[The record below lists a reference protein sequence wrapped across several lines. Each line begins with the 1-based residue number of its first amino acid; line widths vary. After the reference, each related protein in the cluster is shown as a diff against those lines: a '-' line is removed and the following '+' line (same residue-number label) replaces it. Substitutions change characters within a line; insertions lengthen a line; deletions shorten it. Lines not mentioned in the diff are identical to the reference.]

1 MNQTKTESNEIQ
13 IYMADLAAYNC
24 GVLHGRWIDATQ
36 GADGIWEEIQEMLA
50 QTPLKYEI
58 AEEHAIH
65 DQNGF
70 GSLELH
76 EYESIETVAE
86 YAEFI
91 EEHGKLGSMLLVE
104 FDIEEATA
112 MMSDRYLGEYESVE
126 DYAEQLLD
134 DCYEIP
140 KYLEG
145 YIDYQKFARDLEL
158 SGDIESYELSYRK
171 VHIFCR
177 A

>member
-1 MNQTKTESNEIQ
+1 MNETKTESNTIQ
-13 IYMADLAAYNC
+13 IYVADLAAYNC
-24 GVLHGRWIDATQ
+24 GMLHGRWIDATQ
-36 GADGIWEEIQEMLA
+36 GADGIREEIQEMLA
-50 QTPLKYEI
+50 QTPLKNEI
-58 AEEHAIH
+58 AEEYAIH

-70 GSLELH
+70 GKLELH
-76 EYESIETVAE
+76 EYISIERVAE

-126 DYAEQLLD
+126 EYAEQLLD

-158 SGDIESYELSYRK
+158 SGDIESYELSYRE

-177 A
+177 T

>member
-13 IYMADLAAYNC
+13 IYVADLAAYNC

-36 GADGIWEEIQEMLA
+36 GADGIREEIKEMLA
-50 QTPLKYEI
+50 QTPLKHEI
-58 AEEHAIH
+58 AEEFAIH

-112 MMSDRYLGEYESVE
+112 MMRDRYLGEYGSVE
-126 DYAEQLLD
+126 DYAIQLLD

-145 YIDYQKFARDLEL
+145 YIDYQGYARDLQL
-158 SGDIESYELSYRK
+158 NGDIESYELSYRE